1 MNSKQLLNTKN
12 SVPVTSKVSIAHF
25 YNYCLQKAVP
35 FAFYRLPDTDKVNVI
50 AQKTP
55 VAKKLSFSK
64 STVSASGFVFAP
76 FTESRDYYKVLI
88 APDIACTAST
98 LPALNF
104 AKTCMVTQKV
114 TKQTLKETGKSAYK
128 KLVHKISKQATEKK
142 FSKVIAARVIKTQKP
157 ADFDVVNLFTRLCKK
172 YPHAFVSLVYTN
184 EFGLWIGASPE
195 ILLKVEKGTYKTYS
209 LAGTKA
215 NNKENLNKAWG
226 IKELDEQAIVTKYIT
241 KELAK
246 VTEHP
251 LKVTGPETTEAGN
264 LLHLRTTISYKG
276 NNAHGWQSAVKAL
289 HPTPAVAG
297 LPKQKAIDFILKHE
311 KAPRS
316 FYSGY
321 LGPVNLNGQINLYVN
336 LRCMQ
341 VLKNK
346 LAVYVGCGVTAS
358 SNPELEWRESK
369 IKSETLL
376 SVLKA

>member
-1 MNSKQLLNTKN
+1 M
-12 SVPVTSKVSIAHF
+12 PVSSKVSIARF

-35 FAFYRLPDTDKVNVI
+35 FAFYRLPDSDKINVV

-55 VAKKLSFSK
+55 AVKKLSFSK
-64 STVSASGFVFAP
+64 STVSVSGFVFAP
-76 FTESRDYYKVLI
+76 FTESKDYYKVLI

-98 LPALNF
+98 LPALTF
-104 AKTCMVTQKV
+104 AKPSGLAPKQK
-114 TKQTLKETGKSAYK
+114 KQALKETSKSAYK
-128 KLVHKISKQATEKK
+128 KLVHKISKQAADKK
-142 FSKVIAARVIKTQKP
+142 VSKIIAARVIKAQKP
-157 ADFDVVNLFTRLCKK
+157 VDFDAVSLFTRLCKK

-195 ILLKVEKGTYKTYS
+195 ILLHVGNGTYKTYS

-226 IKELDEQAIVTKYIT
+226 IKEMEEQAIVTKYIT

-246 VTEHP
+246 VTGQP
-251 LKVTGPETTEAGN
+251 LKITGPETTEAGN
-264 LLHLRTTISYKG
+264 LLHLRTTISFKG
-276 NNAHGWQSAVKAL
+276 NNTNGWQSVVKAL

-297 LPKQKAIDFILKHE
+297 LPKQKAIDFILAHE
-311 KAPRS
+311 KAQRS

-321 LGPVNLNGQINLYVN
+321 LGPVNLNGQVNLYVN

-358 SNPELEWRESK
+358 SNPDSEWRESK